1 MWWRY
6 IVHHFLNNIM
16 TIPEIR
22 SLFPYLETGAIY
34 FNHAAVSPLST
45 HVVAAMQ
52 EHIAMRSTGAIDDYN
67 KILKTFATAR
77 ARTAELINAESDRI
91 AFAENTST
99 GLNILAQ
106 GLQWKQGDEIILNS
120 IEFPSNVYP
129 FLNLKSQGVNIEF
142 VKAHDGIVS
151 AEDIIAAV
159 TQKTKLI
166 SISFVQF
173 LTGYRAD
180 MQMLGEYC
188 RAHNIIFCVDAI
200 QGLGALQLDVK
211 KCCVDYVSCGTQK
224 WLMSEPG
231 LAFIYLTPELQERLK
246 PAFVGWLSVNNAWD
260 LLNFDLSLKKDA
272 TALQT
277 GTTNNIAIAAF
288 AAALGVMGQI
298 PAAEREKIV
307 LDNSEYFIGR
317 LLEAG
322 YKPILT
328 GVDRKYVSGIVSFPH
343 ENAQQIFEKLTKA
356 NITGSLREGIIRF
369 SPHFYNTKEE
379 IDKVLIEL

>member
-1 MWWRY
+1 
-6 IVHHFLNNIM
+6 M

-22 SLFPYLETGAIY
+22 SLFPYLGTGAIY

-45 HVVAAMQ
+45 PVVAAMQ
-52 EHIAMRSTGAIDDYN
+52 EHLAIRSTGSIDDYN
-67 KILKTFATAR
+67 KILRTFATAR

-151 AEDIIAAV
+151 SEDIIAAV
-159 TQKTKLI
+159 TPRTKLI

-211 KCCVDYVSCGTQK
+211 KCCIDYVSCGTQK

-231 LAFIYLTPELQERLK
+231 LAFLYLTSELQERLK

-260 LLNFDLSLKKDA
+260 LLNFNLSLKKDA

-277 GTTNNIAIAAF
+277 GTTNNIAIAAYT
-288 AAALGVMGQI
+288 AALGVMGKI
-298 PAAEREKIV
+298 PAAEREQIV
-307 LDNSEYFIGR
+307 LDNSEYFIGK
-317 LLEAG
+317 LQEAG
-322 YKPILT
+322 YKPILAD
-328 GVDRKYVSGIVSFPH
+328 VDRKYLSGIVSFAH
-343 ENAQQIFEKLTKA
+343 ENAPAIFGNLTKA
-356 NITGSLREGIIRF
+356 NITCSLREGGIRF
-369 SPHFYNTKEE
+369 SPHFYNTKNE
-379 IDKVLIEL
+379 IDKVLMEI

>member
-1 MWWRY
+1 
-6 IVHHFLNNIM
+6 M
-16 TIPEIR
+16 TIPKIR
-22 SLFPYLETGAIY
+22 SLFPYLESGAIY

-45 HVVAAMQ
+45 PVVAAMQ
-52 EHIAMRSTGAIDDYN
+52 EHLAMRSTGAIDDYN
-67 KILKTFATAR
+67 KILRTFATAR

-106 GLQWKQGDEIILNS
+106 GLQWKRGDEIILNS

-129 FLNLKSQGVNIEF
+129 FLNLKSQGVNIKF
-142 VKAHDGIVS
+142 VEPHDGIVS

-159 TQKTKLI
+159 TPRTKLI

-211 KCCVDYVSCGTQK
+211 KCRVDFVSCGTQK

-231 LAFIYLTPELQERLK
+231 LAFIYLTSELQERLNPK
-246 PAFVGWLSVNNAWD
+246 YVGWLSVNNPWD
-260 LLNFDLSLKKDA
+260 LLNFDLSLKTDA

-277 GTTNNIAIAAF
+277 GTTNNIALAAY
-288 AAALGVMGQI
+288 AAALGLMGQI
-298 PAAEREKIV
+298 TAAEREQIV
-307 LDNSEYFIGR
+307 LDNSEYFIGK
-317 LLEAG
+317 LQEAG

-328 GVDRKYVSGIVSFPH
+328 GVDRKYLSGIVSFPH
-343 ENAQQIFEKLTKA
+343 ENAQAIFEKLTKA
-356 NITGSLREGIIRF
+356 SITCSLREGIIRF
-369 SPHFYNTKEE
+369 SPHFYNTRNE
-379 IDKVLIEL
+379 IDKAILAMKN

>member
-1 MWWRY
+1 
-6 IVHHFLNNIM
+6 M

-22 SLFPYLETGAIY
+22 SLFPYLETRAIY

-45 HVVAAMQ
+45 PVVAAMQ
-52 EHIAMRSTGAIDDYN
+52 EHLAMRSTGAIDDYN
-67 KILKTFATAR
+67 KILRTFATAR
-77 ARTAELINAESDRI
+77 TKTAELINAESDRI

-106 GLQWKQGDEIILNS
+106 GLQWKHGDEIILNS

-159 TQKTKLI
+159 TPKTRLI

-200 QGLGALQLDVK
+200 QGLGPLQLDVK
-211 KCCVDYVSCGTQK
+211 KCCIDYISCGTQK
-224 WLMSEPG
+224 WLMGEPG
-231 LAFIYLTPELQERLK
+231 LAFIYLTSELQERLK
-246 PAFVGWLSVNNAWD
+246 PAYTGWLSVNNPWD

-298 PAAEREKIV
+298 PAAEREQIV
-307 LDNSEYFIGR
+307 LDNSEYFIGK
-317 LLEAG
+317 LQEAG
-322 YKPILT
+322 YKPILA
-328 GVDRKYVSGIVSFPH
+328 GVDRKYLSGIVSFPH

-356 NITGSLREGIIRF
+356 NITCSLRQGIIRF
-369 SPHFYNTKEE
+369 SPHFYNTKQE
-379 IDKVLIEL
+379 ISTAFDNIISNGYK

>member
-1 MWWRY
+1 
-6 IVHHFLNNIM
+6 M
-16 TIPEIR
+16 TIEQIR

-45 HVVAAMQ
+45 PVVAAMQ
-52 EHIAMRSTGAIDDYN
+52 EHLAMRSTGAIDDYN
-67 KILKTFATAR
+67 KILRTFATAR

-106 GLQWKQGDEIILNS
+106 GLQWKHGDEIILNS

-159 TQKTKLI
+159 TPRTKLI

-200 QGLGALQLDVK
+200 QGLGALRLDVK
-211 KCCVDYVSCGTQK
+211 KCCIDYVSCGTQK

-231 LAFIYLTPELQERLK
+231 LAFVYLTSELQERLK

-277 GTTNNIAIAAF
+277 GTTNNIVIAAF
-288 AAALGVMGQI
+288 AAALGVMDQI
-298 PAAEREKIV
+298 PAAEREQIV
-307 LDNSEYFIGR
+307 LDNSEYFIGK
-317 LLEAG
+317 LQEAG
-322 YKPILT
+322 YKPILA
-328 GVDRKYVSGIVSFPH
+328 GIDRKYLSGIVSFPH
-343 ENAQQIFEKLTKA
+343 EDAQAVFVKLTKA
-356 NITGSLREGIIRF
+356 NITCSLRQGIIRF
-369 SPHFYNTKEE
+369 SPHFYNVRDE
-379 IDKVLIEL
+379 IDKAILSLKN